1 MQKKVMM
8 DMVMTVR
15 MMRMGVDNE
24 IQDIMDHGIRFST
37 ISSIKPKS
45 CKDHNVY
52 GADTD
57 DDDYDGRDGQF
68 DKNTITLNQQNPSTH
83 IL

>member
-37 ISSIKPKS
+37 FSST
-45 CKDHNVY
+45 N
-52 GADTD
+52 
-57 DDDYDGRDGQF
+57 
-68 DKNTITLNQQNPSTH
+68 
-83 IL
+83 